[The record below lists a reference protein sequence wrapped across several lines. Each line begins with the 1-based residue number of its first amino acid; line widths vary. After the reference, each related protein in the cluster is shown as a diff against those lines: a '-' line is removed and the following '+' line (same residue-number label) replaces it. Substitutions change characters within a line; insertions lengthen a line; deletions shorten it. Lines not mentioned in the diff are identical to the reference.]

1 MSDRKLSVE
10 QAAKEMGV
18 SPMFLRIGLRNG
30 KFPFGT
36 AIKFDKQ
43 WSYYINSERFRK
55 WMAGDDLA
63 HTMQEGGQAYES

>member
-1 MSDRKLSVE
+1 
-10 QAAKEMGV
+10 
-18 SPMFLRIGLRNG
+18 MFLRIGLRNG

-55 WMAGDDLA
+55 WMAGDDLT
-63 HTMQEGGQAYES
+63 HTIQEGGQAYES

>member
-55 WMAGDDLA
+55 WMAGDDLT
-63 HTMQEGGQAYES
+63 HTIQEGGQAYES

>member
-1 MSDRKLSVE
+1 MSDRKISVE

-55 WMAGDDLA
+55 WMAGDDLT
-63 HTMQEGGQAYES
+63 HTIQEGGQAYES